1 MFSRTVIVSA
11 SNASQHAKLLD
22 DLAKVRYRLFVETL
36 QWALPLA
43 SHGREVDQFD
53 DERATYIVNLDLQGN
68 IRAAV
73 RLHDTTGPT
82 LLTTV
87 YKHLVVGEVP
97 QSSHIWEGTRMLVH
111 PDLPAA
117 DSAIAFGELLS
128 ACVSYGLSRGIECWV
143 SVSDPILERA
153 LRRAGAATRRLG
165 PVIEV
170 EAGVNALALRLDCD
184 IATLQRIDAGL
195 QRLRETRGGIHRL
208 VA

>member
-11 SNASQHAKLLD
+11 SNASHHAKLLD

-36 QWALPLA
+36 QWTLPLA
-43 SHGREVDQFD
+43 KHGRDLDQFD
-53 DERATYIVNLDLQGN
+53 DERATYVVVVDLQGN

-87 YKHLVVGEVP
+87 YKHLVAGEVP
-97 QSSHIWEGTRMLVH
+97 QSSWIWEGTRMLVH
-111 PDLPAA
+111 PDLPPA

-128 ACVSYGLSRGIECWV
+128 ACVSYGLSKGIECWV
-143 SVSDPILERA
+143 SVSDPTLERA

-170 EAGVNALALRLDCD
+170 EAGVKALALTLDCD
-184 IATLQRIDAGL
+184 VATLQRIETGL
-195 QRLRETRGGIHRL
+195 QRLRASRAGNHQW